1 MTESNPTTAPTAM
14 EPGPPR
20 QTAYSQDYWD
30 VVLSQIRRRRTS
42 TAALYV
48 LIALYSIAVFA
59 PFLANDRP
67 IMFKGVDL
75 VTYRSSLRELGVA
88 TRSAADLFE
97 NGKVAYE
104 STVAGRG
111 AAQSWD
117 DAIERN
123 VTAVVTR
130 VDRMRQQLSDDD
142 GAPLDEMLETL
153 SRLAAGAAK
162 GEVVTSEEATSLV
175 TAATHIQSTM
185 KPVSRASEVVANRTV
200 RLQPYTSFPVL
211 ANLSRSEVFFM
222 TLFLMIL
229 GFPLWNRLVNNV
241 LLGRDRFRVRRAR
254 TRKGLAFLL
263 LPLLAAVLW
272 QGTPGEFFVST
283 FKSGLTS
290 GDVVAELVTFPIIP
304 YGIAESNPG
313 EDFRPP
319 SWHPTAE
326 ITEEGYYVR
335 GGREGRFDPDTGTP
349 LISQPVKV
357 EFGEPARNHF
367 WRHPL
372 GADSLGR
379 DLLARLIW
387 GARVSLAVGFV
398 ATIIQVVIGI
408 IMGAL
413 AGYYGRWVDLI
424 ISRFIEIVQTFPV
437 FFLILIMVAFVG
449 PSIINIMVIIG
460 LVSWTGIAR
469 LVRGEFIRLRGED
482 FVVASEALGVPNIRT
497 MFRHVL
503 PNALGPV
510 MVAAT
515 FGVASGILTESA
527 LSFLGVGIQL
537 PLPSWGALLIESRS
551 ADHWWIQIFP
561 GLLIFLTVL
570 LYNLFG
576 EGVRDALDPRL
587 KVNR

>member
-1 MTESNPTTAPTAM
+1 MTESNTPSAAEAMAPD
-14 EPGPPR
+14 PPR
-20 QTAYSQDYWD
+20 KVSYSQDYWD
-30 VVLSQIRRRRTS
+30 VVLSQIRRRKMS
-42 TAALYV
+42 VWALYILV
-48 LIALYSIAVFA
+48 AFYSIAVFA

-75 VTYRSSLRELGVA
+75 VTYRSSLRELNIVS
-88 TRSAADLFE
+88 RSASDLFQS
-97 NGKVAYE
+97 GKSGYE
-104 STVAGRG
+104 ASTTG
-111 AAQSWD
+111 AAARQSWE
-117 DAIERN
+117 DAIDAN
-123 VTAVVTR
+123 VAAITTR
-130 VDRMRQQLSDDD
+130 VDRMTRQLTDDD
-142 GAPLDEMLETL
+142 RVPLDRLLEQL
-153 SRLAAGAAK
+153 DDLAAGARGGAAAAP
-162 GEVVTSEEATSLV
+162 SEANELV
-175 TAATHIQSTM
+175 DSAAQVLATM
-185 KPVSRASEVVANRTV
+185 KPVSKASEVVPGRTV
-200 RLQPYTSFPVL
+200 QLQTSTSFPVI
-211 ANLSRSEVFFM
+211 ANLSRYEVFFM
-222 TLFLMIL
+222 VLFALIL
-229 GFPLWNRLVNNV
+229 LFPIWNRVVNRAF
-241 LLGRDRFRVRRAR
+241 LGDDRFRMRRAR
-254 TRKGLAFLL
+254 KQKAIAFVL
-263 LPLLAAVLW
+263 LPLIAGILW
-272 QGTPGEFFVST
+272 QGKPGEFFVST
-283 FKSGLTS
+283 YKSGLTN
-290 GDVVAELVTFPIIP
+290 GDVVAELVTFPVIP

-319 SWHPTAE
+319 SWHNTSE

-349 LISQPVKV
+349 LVSQPVTV
-357 EFGEPARNHF
+357 EFGEPASNNTL
-367 WRHPL
+367 RHLL

-379 DLLARLIW
+379 DLLSRLIW
-387 GARVSLAVGFV
+387 GARVSLAVGLV
-398 ATIIQVVIGI
+398 ATVIQVAIGI

-413 AGYYGRWVDLI
+413 AGYYGGWVDLI

-449 PSIINIMVIIG
+449 PSILNIMVIIG

-482 FVVASEALGVPNIRT
+482 FVVASEALGVPNSRT
-497 MFRHVL
+497 IFRHVL

-551 ADHWWIQIFP
+551 AEHWWIQIFP